1 MKPIARILL
10 STLLLT
16 PFVACQDD
24 RGANK
29 TIFQPEPPSSHVGY
43 IGPNKPQNEQSG
55 ERRNLTT
62 NPANDPVSEP
72 PSLDPLTGNPGTS
85 EGTPPEMGPEPGPTV
100 DPNGGTGTPPAIG
113 APPFAKPVP
122 GMSGYVFSP
131 FSPGK
136 KIEVIGYPPGTVVK
150 CPYTQK
156 EFKVP

>member
-10 STLLLT
+10 SALLLA
-16 PFVACQDD
+16 PLVACQDD
-24 RGANK
+24 RNANK
-29 TIFQPEPPSSHVGY
+29 TIFQPEGPGQGTGY
-43 IGPNKPQNEQSG
+43 IGPNSKPQNQ
-55 ERRNLTT
+55 ERRNVTT
-62 NPANDPVSEP
+62 NPTIDPVNDPIGDP
-72 PSLDPLTGNPGTS
+72 PVENPDAVVG
-85 EGTPPEMGPEPGPTV
+85 GPAVEMGPELGPATDPGA
-100 DPNGGTGTPPAIG
+100 GGGAVPPVG
-113 APPFAKPVP
+113 SPPFAKPVP